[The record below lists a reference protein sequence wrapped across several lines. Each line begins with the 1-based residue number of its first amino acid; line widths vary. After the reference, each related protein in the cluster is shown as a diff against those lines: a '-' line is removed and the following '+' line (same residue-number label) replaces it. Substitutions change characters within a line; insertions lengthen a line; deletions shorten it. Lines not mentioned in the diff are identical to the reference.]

1 MNAHTPPA
9 RLAAG
14 QPTSEG
20 GMELL
25 LWILVWSELA
35 VFGAFLVSFLILGL
49 LDPPAL
55 ARLHGALDLPL
66 AGAATAVLLTSGFFA
81 ARAALGSPPRWNLV
95 AAALGGFGFVVL
107 KLVAYSHEI
116 PTIAAVESRLVEL
129 YFLITGF
136 HLAHVLFVAVIM
148 LAIAWRPTPRR
159 TGTIAV
165 IWHAIDLVWL
175 LILPVIYL
183 G

>member
-9 RLAAG
+9 HLTAG
-14 QPTSEG
+14 RSTDEG

-25 LWILVWSELA
+25 LWILIWSEFA
-35 VFGAFLVSFLILGL
+35 VFGAFLVAFLILGL
-49 LDPPAL
+49 LDPTAL
-55 ARLHGALDLPL
+55 ATLHGALDLPL
-66 AGAATAVLLTSGFFA
+66 AGAATAVLLTSGYFA
-81 ARAALGSPPRWNLV
+81 ARAAFGPSPRWNLI
-95 AAALGGFGFVVL
+95 AAALGGLGFVAL

-116 PTIAAVESRLVEL
+116 PTITAVESRLVEL

-136 HLAHVLFVAVIM
+136 HLAHVLFVALIM

-159 TGTIAV
+159 TGTIAS